1 MKNSTKLILA
11 NIFALVTVVSIYSVA
26 MFWSLDLSSVSGP
39 VFPKVLLM
47 LLPQSGFIYLYW
59 CLSKTK
65 LQKVPA

>member
-11 NIFALVTVVSIYSVA
+11 NIFALVTVVSIYSLA
-26 MFWSLDLSSVSGP
+26 MFWSLDLSLVSGP

-59 CLSKTK
+59 SLSKTK

>member
-26 MFWSLDLSSVSGP
+26 MFWSLDLSLVSGP

-59 CLSKTK
+59 SLSKTK